1 MNWLQYIILV
11 NLFQSVEL
19 LQSLMVLLQLI
30 LANAV
35 NLHQELKRIFRFVMN
50 FILDTRRVGVLFL
63 DICEIY
69 ICTNITS
76 LCQTAFEIATLV
88 ILGDILFLKTLDNPP
103 VWWNILSELFISDL
117 GPIVFVSAVDD
128 SDHVQKE

>member
-1 MNWLQYIILV
+1 MNWLQHIILV
-11 NLFQSVEL
+11 NFLQFLEL

-35 NLHQELKRIFRFVMN
+35 SLHQVLNSLFRFVLN
-50 FILDTRRVGVLFL
+50 FILDTR
-63 DICEIY
+63 EIY

-88 ILGDILFLKTLDNPP
+88 ILGDIPFLKTLDNPP
-103 VWWNILSELFISDL
+103 V
-117 GPIVFVSAVDD
+117 
-128 SDHVQKE
+128 

>member
-1 MNWLQYIILV
+1 MNWLQHIILV
-11 NLFQSVEL
+11 NFLQFLEL

-35 NLHQELKRIFRFVMN
+35 SLHQVLNSLFRFVLN
-50 FILDTRRVGVLFL
+50 FILDTR
-63 DICEIY
+63 EIY

-88 ILGDILFLKTLDNPP
+88 ILGDIPFLKTLDNPP
-103 VWWNILSELFISDL
+103 VWWNILPELFISDL